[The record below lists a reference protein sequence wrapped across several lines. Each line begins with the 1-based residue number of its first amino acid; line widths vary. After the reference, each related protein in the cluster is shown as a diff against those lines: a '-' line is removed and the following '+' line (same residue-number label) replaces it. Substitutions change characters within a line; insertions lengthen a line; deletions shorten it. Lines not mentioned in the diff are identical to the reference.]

1 MSDNT
6 VENIDY
12 SSIKILVVDDEV
24 IARKVI
30 VRCLNNCGYKG
41 LFFFKKLNNYLP
53 SSLERFS

>member
-41 LFFFKKLNNYLP
+41 LFFF
-53 SSLERFS
+53 